1 MSSINTSKNLT
12 LSEVDII
19 RAVVK
24 KRNFAQAYDFLTKT
38 KSHTQNRE
46 LSSKNRQEER
56 SQQFK
61 AAFRVWQNL
70 CKMVQQLMDKHRIV
84 DTLYFGTFA
93 RHAAANVDSPATN
106 FVYCPGPKAILKLV
120 ENEDNMA
127 EIA

>member
-12 LSEVDII
+12 LSEVDIV

-24 KRNFAQAYDFLTKT
+24 KRNFAAAYDFLTKNR
-38 KSHTQNRE
+38 SHSQNRE

-61 AAFRVWQNL
+61 TAFKVWQNM
-70 CKMVQQLMDKHRIV
+70 CKMVQQLMDKQRIV

-93 RHAAANVDSPATN
+93 RASAAHGDSQASN

-120 ENEDNMA
+120 ENEDNIA